1 MKEKKAINVEI
12 GARIQRS
19 RECAGLTQDALAER
33 VGLEPKSL
41 SAIERGVVGASLST
55 LKAIC
60 VSLHVSSDAL
70 LFGTG
75 GENDPRALTAMLSR
89 LTPRQFAIAEDML
102 TKLLEA
108 FGTKEG

>member
-1 MKEKKAINVEI
+1 MKEKKAINVEV

-19 RECAGLTQDALAER
+19 RERAGLTQDALAER

-60 VSLHVSSDAL
+60 VSLHVSSDTL

-102 TKLLEA
+102 KKLLEA
-108 FGTKEG
+108 FETKEV

>member
-1 MKEKKAINVEI
+1 MTFGEKLQSL
-12 GARIQRS
+12 RQR
-19 RECAGLTQDALAER
+19 AGMSQDALAER

-89 LTPRQFAIAEDML
+89 LTLRQFAIAEDML
-102 TKLLEA
+102 KKLLEA
-108 FGTKEG
+108 FETKEV